1 MDGFFVV
8 IQLFSCLLR
17 YDDMKQSSEGK
28 KKFNLLDS
36 LRAFVKPSI
45 SRRMTTILESSR
57 DDEHT
62 LLLRWSGHVDIDPD
76 ALLHL
81 SDEAS

>member
-1 MDGFFVV
+1 
-8 IQLFSCLLR
+8 
-17 YDDMKQSSEGK
+17 MKQSEGERK

-57 DDEHT
+57 DDERT